1 MRLLRR
7 LIATLLVGTSLLL
20 GTVMFTPLAPWWAR
34 KLAGPWN
41 DPSGDILIVLA
52 GSGLEDGVLGES
64 SYWRSVYA
72 VRAYRQAPYAQVV
85 VSGGGPTHPGVAM
98 RDFLI
103 CQGVPADRIIVENRA
118 TSTRENALY
127 VRQLLAQTPGRKVL
141 LTSDYHMYRA
151 QRAFTKA
158 GLLTLPHPFPD
169 AIKRSAS
176 RTERWPIFFDL
187 SSEAAK
193 SVYYFVR
200 GWI

>member
-1 MRLLRR
+1 MRLIRR
-7 LIATLLVGTSLLL
+7 LIATLLVGTSLLVFA
-20 GTVMFTPLAPWWAR
+20 VMFTPLAPWWAR
-34 KLAGPWN
+34 KMAGSWN
-41 DPSGDILIVLA
+41 DPTGDVLIVLA
-52 GSGLEDGVLGES
+52 GSGLEDGVLGAS

-72 VRAYRQAPYAQVV
+72 VRAYRQAPYAKVV
-85 VSGGGPTHPGVAM
+85 VSGGGPTHPGMAM

-103 CQGVPADRIIVENRA
+103 CQGVPADRIVVDDRA
-118 TSTRENALY
+118 TSTHENALY
-127 VRQLLAQTPGRKVL
+127 VTQLVAKTPGRKVL

-158 GLLTLPHPFPD
+158 GLATLPHPFPD

-187 SSEAAK
+187 CSETAK
-193 SVYYFVR
+193 SAYYYVR